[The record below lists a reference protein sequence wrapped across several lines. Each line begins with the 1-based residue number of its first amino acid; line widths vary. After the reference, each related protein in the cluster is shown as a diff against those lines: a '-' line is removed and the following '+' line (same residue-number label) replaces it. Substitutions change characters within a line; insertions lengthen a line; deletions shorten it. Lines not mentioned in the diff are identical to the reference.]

1 LMCMYMKAKAGV
13 QNTLTLNLPIEEA
26 RKLQI
31 YSSERSNVYLPKNT
45 NNEYKVLP
53 KSINF
58 IKIHAKTFDPGE
70 KQVIVHAIDYVSGRK
85 VYSWMLMMQ
94 SQLPTPT
101 DRKDVVARINTS
113 TLGQYLYTN
122 PTRRNI
128 SFEIGS
134 SHPELY
140 SVQESIMIFAGMQTQ
155 SIKLDIHP

>member
-1 LMCMYMKAKAGV
+1 MYMKAKAGV

-70 KQVIVHAIDYVSGRK
+70 KQVIVHAIGKWSFFEFDDLYINFIFVIFRLCFWKES
-85 VYSWMLMMQ
+85 VLM
-94 SQLPTPT
+94 
-101 DRKDVVARINTS
+101 DVNDAVPASNSNR
-113 TLGQYLYTN
+113 
-122 PTRRNI
+122 
-128 SFEIGS
+128 
-134 SHPELY
+134 
-140 SVQESIMIFAGMQTQ
+140 
-155 SIKLDIHP
+155 